1 MAAMRPLD
9 WMYLLGAVGQLTLAG
24 LCFVRGKKSPVA
36 LPLMFLC
43 LTMFGWCFTS
53 LAWLFVR
60 TEAWGGRAVKAIGD
74 LDAAASA
81 LSPPYALHLVVTFV
95 GARKAYMHVVRL
107 EYAFFAALSLSSAAA
122 LVIPGMRAWSG
133 SWEWAATYLVGW
145 VPALGFILFLLVR
158 HLVLSTDPDEKGR
171 TRMMLAAISVAG
183 VLATSDIVRE
193 LGFPLPHLAPIGAL
207 VSAVLVA
214 NAVFRFR
221 LFDRDLSS
229 NSAVYA
235 IALAVA
241 GVAAYLGLFR
251 VLGGNVAALTLG
263 SVTVTVA
270 LGVAVY
276 EISTSAAVQRARVE
290 RLVALGRFS
299 SQMAHDLKNPL
310 ASLKGALQFLQ
321 EEHRRGRS
329 LDNQHEFLGLMLGQV
344 ERLGRVADEY
354 ERIGRVEPVRRS
366 VDVNQVVQRVVGLE
380 PFAAKG
386 SVTIL
391 TELAAELPACEL
403 DADLVARALENLIHN
418 AFEAMPEGG
427 KLTVRTASCRDGN
440 GRAGRVILSVEDSGQ
455 GMDPRHAERA
465 FEEFFTTKAT
475 GSGLGLAFVKRVA
488 EAHGGDAS
496 LKTRVGDGT
505 VVEMRLPAL
514 NWGE

>member
-1 MAAMRPLD
+1 
-9 WMYLLGAVGQLTLAG
+9 
-24 LCFVRGKKSPVA
+24 
-36 LPLMFLC
+36 
-43 LTMFGWCFTS
+43 
-53 LAWLFVR
+53 
-60 TEAWGGRAVKAIGD
+60 
-74 LDAAASA
+74 
-81 LSPPYALHLVVTFV
+81 
-95 GARKAYMHVVRL
+95 
-107 EYAFFAALSLSSAAA
+107 
-122 LVIPGMRAWSG
+122 
-133 SWEWAATYLVGW
+133 
-145 VPALGFILFLLVR
+145 
-158 HLVLSTDPDEKGR
+158 
-171 TRMMLAAISVAG
+171 
-183 VLATSDIVRE
+183 
-193 LGFPLPHLAPIGAL
+193 
-207 VSAVLVA
+207 
-214 NAVFRFR
+214 
-221 LFDRDLSS
+221 
-229 NSAVYA
+229 
-235 IALAVA
+235 
-241 GVAAYLGLFR
+241 
-251 VLGGNVAALTLG
+251 
-263 SVTVTVA
+263 
-270 LGVAVY
+270 VAVY